1 MTQEELQ
8 KLRDLPLVAG
18 GGLLQRLGITLRHGR
33 FLCPAHADHS
43 PSASI
48 SKSKNLWK
56 CWSCGAGG
64 NAIDLTML
72 VLNKDFK
79 EACEWLS
86 GDSIAA
92 YKPATIIEKKEVTF
106 DASRYEKYFVRPWL
120 SKEASRFLFDERL
133 LDPRVISWCRITSWR
148 DRNGVN
154 WLQIPYYDL
163 DGKLIGIQ
171 NRNLDYCKDKP
182 EVESKEETAR
192 FKFPYGSQTSIY
204 NLQIVKRL
212 KPSDECWI
220 AEGCSDAW
228 SHMSNHHK
236 VIAIASAT
244 LLQPKDKQLLR
255 EITTKLSIRWKMMPD
270 NDEPG
275 LKLAA
280 QLKLILPKLEIQEPP
295 EGVKDYSEYFISN
308 KKQLCQTQVL

>member
-18 GGLLQRLGITLRHGR
+18 GGLLQRLGITLSHGR

-43 PSASI
+43 PSATI

-86 GDSIAA
+86 GDSIAT
-92 YKPATIIEKKEVTF
+92 YKPATMIEKKEVTF
-106 DASRYEKYFVRPWL
+106 DASRYEKYFLRPWL
-120 SKEASRFLFDERL
+120 SEKARKFLFDERM

-148 DRNGVN
+148 DRDGVN
-154 WLQIPYYDL
+154 WLQIPYYNM
-163 DGKLIGIQ
+163 DGKLIGVQ
-171 NRNLDYCKDKP
+171 NRNLDYRKDNKSP
-182 EVESKEETAR
+182 EGPVR
-192 FKFPYGSQTSIY
+192 FKFPYGSQTSCY
-204 NLQIVKRL
+204 NLQIVKYL
-212 KPSDECWI
+212 KQNDECWI

-228 SHMSNHHK
+228 SLMSNHHK
-236 VIAIASAT
+236 AIAIASAT

-255 EITTKLSIRWKMMPD
+255 EITTKLSIKWKMMID

-275 LKLAA
+275 RKLGN
-280 QLKLILPKLEIQEPP
+280 QLKEVLPMIEIIEPP
-295 EGVKDYSEYFISN
+295 LGVKDYSEYYIST

>member
-8 KLRDLPLVAG
+8 KLRDLPLIAG
-18 GGLLQRLGITLRHGR
+18 GGLLQRLGITLSHGR
-33 FLCPAHADHS
+33 FLCPAHADHT

-72 VLNKDFK
+72 VLNKNFK
-79 EACEWLS
+79 SACEWLL
-86 GDSIAA
+86 GDSITS

-106 DASRYEKYFVRPWL
+106 DASRYERFFIRPWL
-120 SKEASRFLFDERL
+120 SEKARQFLFDERL
-133 LDPRVISWCRITSWR
+133 LDPRVLSWCRITSWR

-154 WLQIPYYDL
+154 WLQIPYYDME
-163 DGKLIGIQ
+163 GKLIGVQ
-171 NRNLDYCKDKP
+171 NRNLDYHKDNKGSEGP
-182 EVESKEETAR
+182 GR

-204 NLQIVKRL
+204 NLQIVKSL
-212 KPSDECWI
+212 KQGDECWI
-220 AEGCSDAW
+220 AEGCSDCW
-228 SHMSNHHK
+228 SLMSNHHK
-236 VIAIASAT
+236 AIAIASAT

-255 EITTKLSIRWKMMPD
+255 DITTKLSLRWKMMID

-275 LKLAA
+275 RKLGN
-280 QLKLILPKLEIQEPP
+280 QLNVVLPMLEIIEPP
-295 EGVKDYSEYFISN
+295 QGVKDYSDYFVSLR
-308 KKQLCQTQVL
+308 KSGS

>member
-8 KLRDLPLVAG
+8 KLRDLPLIAG
-18 GGLLQRLGITLRHGR
+18 GGLLQRLGITLSHGR

-106 DASRYEKYFVRPWL
+106 DASRYEKYFLRPWL
-120 SKEASRFLFDERL
+120 SEKARKFLFDERM

-148 DRNGVN
+148 DRDGVN

-255 EITTKLSIRWKMMPD
+255 EITTKLSIKWKMMID

-275 LKLAA
+275 RKLGN
-280 QLKLILPKLEIQEPP
+280 QLKEVLPMIEIIEPP
-295 EGVKDYSEYFISN
+295 LGVKDYSEYFISN